1 MKTGSVMIGA
11 VKKPAKGK
19 YLAYYYEG
27 VKEPDYFKIKSM
39 DLSDPKFSIRDLFV
53 TIDSGDIIRIG
64 RDDITD
70 FKAGKTVVQRSA
82 KGYYGVKLVKR

>member
-70 FKAGKTVVQRSA
+70 FKAGKTVVQRST

>member
-1 MKTGSVMIGA
+1 MIGA
-11 VKKPAKGK
+11 TKAPRESD

-27 VKEPDYFKIKSM
+27 VKEPDYFKVKSM

-64 RDDITD
+64 RDDIAD

>member
-1 MKTGSVMIGA
+1 MRISNVMIGA

-53 TIDSGDIIRIG
+53 TIDNGDIIRVG
-64 RDDITD
+64 KDDIAD